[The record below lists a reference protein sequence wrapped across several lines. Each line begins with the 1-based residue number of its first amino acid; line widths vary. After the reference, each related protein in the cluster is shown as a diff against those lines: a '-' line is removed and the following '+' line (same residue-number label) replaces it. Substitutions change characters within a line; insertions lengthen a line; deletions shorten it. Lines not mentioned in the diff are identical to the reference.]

1 MSVPPDLR
9 EFLKRRQFVKTSVS
23 THKLPGY
30 GSTLRTSKRLT
41 EQAVKLVARSVSGRM
56 PDVEVILTNERAMP
70 ELMVAADIALAG
82 AADRRALKRATS
94 ESKRIARGAQ
104 ARAIPRPDGSTLIL
118 INADKHPTPADFAV
132 TLVHE
137 LVHAMQF
144 SRKGVLERI
153 VRDTRDGLGIER
165 QSRRQAREHE
175 QQVELDE
182 NEAHSREY
190 LAEKL
195 VPGARAA

>member
-1 MSVPPDLR
+1 
-9 EFLKRRQFVKTSVS
+9 VS

-30 GSTLRTSKRLT
+30 GSTLRTAKRLT
-41 EQAVKLVARSVSGRM
+41 EQAVKLVNRSVSGRM
-56 PDVEVILTNERAMP
+56 PDVEVVLTNERGMA
-70 ELMVAADIALAG
+70 ELIVAADIALAG
-82 AADRRALKRATS
+82 AADRRALKRATQAA
-94 ESKRIARGAQ
+94 KRTAREVLAT
-104 ARAIPRPDGSTLIL
+104 AIPRPDGSTLIL
-118 INADKHPTPADFAV
+118 INANKHATPADFAV

-153 VRDTRDGLGIER
+153 VRNTRDGLGIER

-175 QQVELDE
+175 RLVELDE

-190 LAEKL
+190 LAEQL

>member
-1 MSVPPDLR
+1 M
-9 EFLKRRQFVKTSVS
+9 KTSVS

-30 GSTLRTSKRLT
+30 GSTLRTARKLT

-56 PDVEVILTNERAMP
+56 PDVDVVLTNERGMA

-82 AADRRALKRATS
+82 AVDRRALNRATR
-94 ESKRIARGAQ
+94 EAKRTAREIQ
-104 ARAIPRPDGSTLIL
+104 ATAIPRPDGSTLIL

-153 VRDTRDGLGIER
+153 VRNTRAKLGIER

-175 QQVELDE
+175 RLVELDE

-190 LAEKL
+190 LAEQL